1 MELFTTPKDINMF
14 AMLATKSALK
24 LEIYGMHRKGISAT
38 KKVQGILNVKIKDKE
53 KLFKMFTDYIN
64 ALKEN

>member
-1 MELFTTPKDINMF
+1 
-14 AMLATKSALK
+14 
-24 LEIYGMHRKGISAT
+24 MHRKGISAT